1 MNNNHVYM
9 HGYYSP
15 CKWLFYSFFLSPLSN
30 YFPSPTFTTTQ
41 RARIRRRKKKI
52 TTQPPNLAPPP
63 NTATYHR
70 KLTQNQQKI
79 NPKSTEKQ
87 LENPTQ
93 NQSKLTSKS
102 NPKTVQTHWKTQH
115 KPYLTENSC
124 EMPNG
129 AGSAAIATARWSSIV
144 AVGSSIAVVD

>member
-1 MNNNHVYM
+1 MTF
-9 HGYYSP
+9 
-15 CKWLFYSFFLSPLSN
+15 LFFFSLSSIKLLP
-30 YFPSPTFTTTQ
+30 YPTFTTTQ

-63 NTATYHR
+63 HTATYHR

-93 NQSKLTSKS
+93 NQYKPTSKP
-102 NPKTVQTHWKTQH
+102 NPKTVQTYRKTQPKIIMDTPQNH
-115 KPYLTENSC
+115 QNRSKPRSKFIKPIYKF
-124 EMPNG
+124 
-129 AGSAAIATARWSSIV
+129 I
-144 AVGSSIAVVD
+144 

>member
-1 MNNNHVYM
+1 MNNNRVYM
-9 HGYYSP
+9 HGYCSP

-41 RARIRRRKKKI
+41 RTRIRRRKKKI
-52 TTQPPNLAPPP
+52 TTQPP

-93 NQSKLTSKS
+93 NQYKPTGKP
-102 NPKTVQTHWKTQH
+102 NPKTVQTYRKTQPKIIMDTPQNH
-115 KPYLTENSC
+115 QNRSKPRSKFIKPIYKFT
-124 EMPNG
+124 
-129 AGSAAIATARWSSIV
+129 
-144 AVGSSIAVVD
+144 

>member
-1 MNNNHVYM
+1 M
-9 HGYYSP
+9 HGYCSP

-70 KLTQNQQKI
+70 KLIQNQQKI

-93 NQSKLTSKS
+93 NQDKPTGKP
-102 NPKTVQTHWKTQH
+102 NPKTVQTYRKTQPKIIMDTPQNH
-115 KPYLTENSC
+115 QNRSKPRSEFIKPIYKF
-124 EMPNG
+124 
-129 AGSAAIATARWSSIV
+129 I
-144 AVGSSIAVVD
+144 